1 MATGTQDLD
10 TTFELE
16 DEEQKESPSVPV
28 VTWGKLMSLNPS
40 KASNILLDKDNVTIG
55 RRDENDAVI
64 ADARVSSNHC
74 SVSRVTETKDGVPV
88 VSFVLCDVSSNG
100 TFVNGKKVGKNMTIA
115 LKNGDEVVLLPE
127 SKVGKPDLLG
137 YVFKTLKRT
146 HSEVTDPGDE
156 PDTKKTKLG
165 RSDTFTESMLEDLT
179 CSICTEVIYR
189 CVAAIPC
196 LHNFCGACLSDWLA
210 RSPDCPK
217 CRQSVTEVHRNHTL
231 NNVVSTFLSAH
242 AEYQRPDDEKKAL
255 DLKDKITA
263 DAVPISAL
271 NSSVKPVRVASVVHV
286 HYDDDDDEVSDEYRD
301 PEHRADDDMYD
312 DEMQASDHYEDED
325 EDEEEE
331 DDGCPHCTAPAAD
344 GFQCGESST
353 HEVCSYCLRPFPKR
367 PNADNIQC
375 VGCKSHFCEQ
385 YWGTC
390 QRKGPM
396 TNFCKLSDHTF
407 AALPANVLASNPYE
421 RQLLVQV
428 LTDKGKSVQDLFQE
442 MLVQLDA
449 NNWSYPFTN
458 RGLGGVASSAVK
470 SDSYLCSQ
478 CAAGVFLDL
487 CYRYRQSLD
496 DDELP
501 AEARNRSNCWY
512 GKNCR
517 TQTHNINHAKRLNHI
532 CEQTRH

>member
-16 DEEQKESPSVPV
+16 EDEQKESPSMPL
-28 VTWGKLMSLNPS
+28 VTWGKLMSLNPT
-40 KASNILLDKDNVTIG
+40 KASNILLDKDTVTIG

-74 SVSRVTETKDGVPV
+74 SVSRVTEMKDGMSV

-100 TFVNGKKVGKNMTIA
+100 TFVNNKKVGKNITIA

-146 HSEVTDPGDE
+146 HSEVTDPGSE
-156 PDTKKTKLG
+156 PDTKKAKLE
-165 RSDTFTESMLEDLT
+165 RSDTFTQSMLEDLT

-210 RSPDCPK
+210 RATDCPK

-242 AEYQRPDDEKKAL
+242 PEYQRPDDEKKEL

-271 NSSVKPVRVASVVHV
+271 NSALKTVPVASVVDIH
-286 HYDDDDDEVSDEYRD
+286 DDDASDEYRD
-301 PEHRADDDMYD
+301 DEYREDDDMYD
-312 DEMQASDHYEDED
+312 EDEGDDEQD
-325 EDEEEE
+325 EDR
-331 DDGCPHCTAPAAD
+331 CLQCATPAAD
-344 GFQCGESST
+344 GYQCDQNSPS
-353 HEVCSYCLRPFPKR
+353 HETCRYCYRPFPKR
-367 PNADNIQC
+367 ANADNIQC

-390 QRKGPM
+390 PNKGPIS
-396 TNFCKLSDHTF
+396 NFSKLSDHTF
-407 AALPANVLASNPYE
+407 AALPANVLYSNPYE
-421 RQLLVQV
+421 RQVLEQV
-428 LTDKGKSVQDLFQE
+428 LTNKGKSVQDMFQE

-449 NNWSYPFTN
+449 NNWSYPFSQHV
-458 RGLGGVASSAVK
+458 LGVVASSAVK
-470 SDSYLCSQ
+470 SDSYLCTR
-478 CAAGVFLDL
+478 CAAVVFLDL
-487 CYRYRQSLD
+487 CYRYRQSLN

-501 AEARNRSNCWY
+501 AEAQNRSNCWY

-517 TQTHNINHAKRLNHI
+517 TQTHNLNHAKRLNHI